1 MERPRAIGEEPT
13 LVPAELIER
22 IYASALEPGRY
33 DDLMRMWQQH
43 VETALEAMPGD
54 IDAEDVSPP
63 RRLQSDE
70 LERHFLRAFS
80 ILERLGR
87 SHDDAQSV
95 EALIEVQNQP
105 SLLVEPDGRIASANV
120 AAKAALGI
128 KEGDTVEAL
137 AIDVDG
143 LRNLKAA
150 LASLASQQP
159 SRLIA
164 VARISMDDGSGDLV
178 LALSRAERPDG
189 APPLGL
195 LTVAD
200 LAWSLRI
207 GEVLSRAFGLTETE
221 CDIARAL
228 VSGETAR
235 EIAQTRG
242 RSLETVRSQV
252 KSVLRKVDVHSQSEL
267 IRLTAALVQL
277 DMRAEAPTQPTPAL
291 PTSFLM
297 RPGRRRLF
305 YSTIGP
311 EDGRP
316 VLFIHGMLDGHGITA
331 RCNLLLEERK
341 IRLICPVRPHFGASD
356 PDGGPKGAPD
366 RVAKD
371 IAALLDHLGVQR
383 VPVIGHM
390 AGSVYAFAAARH
402 LGDRVSGILCV
413 SGGVPIV
420 SHEQFAMMTPRQR
433 IVAYTARYTP
443 TLLPLILRAGIALLD
458 SGGSHAFMKALY
470 ENAPVDYRIASRPDV
485 FPILASG
492 YKFTVEQGHGAFEVD
507 SRQVTRDWSHYV
519 DGTRQR
525 VVLVHGRH
533 DPVVRIRTVTRFAER
548 YPGRVRLREVT
559 DEGQLLFYSV
569 PELVF
574 DELETLFA

>member
-22 IYASALEPGRY
+22 IYASTLEPGRY
-33 DDLMRMWQQH
+33 DDLMQMWQQH
-43 VETALEAMPGD
+43 VETALAAMPAD
-54 IDAEDVSPP
+54 IGEEVDPP
-63 RRLQSDE
+63 SGLRSDE

-87 SHDDAQSV
+87 SVDDSQSV

-105 SLLVEPDGRIASANV
+105 SLLVTADGRIASANA
-120 AAKAALGI
+120 AAKSAMRLSD
-128 KEGDTVEAL
+128 GDTVDSL

-143 LRNLKAA
+143 LRNLKEA
-150 LASLASQQP
+150 LAGLAAHKP
-159 SRLIA
+159 SRLLA
-164 VARISMDDGSGDLV
+164 VARVSLDDGSGDLV
-178 LALSRAERPDG
+178 LALSRAQRPDG

-200 LAWSLRI
+200 LAWSFRI
-207 GEVLSRAFGLTETE
+207 GEVLSRAFGLTEAE
-221 CDIARAL
+221 CGIARAL

-235 EIAQTRG
+235 EIATTRG

-252 KSVLRKVDVHSQSEL
+252 KAVLRKVDVRSQSEL

-277 DMRAEAPTQPTPAL
+277 DMRAEEPL
-291 PTSFLM
+291 
-297 RPGRRRLF
+297 RPGSAPMGILPRPGGRRLQ
-305 YSTIGP
+305 YSVIGP

-316 VLFIHGMLDGHGITA
+316 ALFIHGMLDGHGVTGHC
-331 RCNLLLEERK
+331 RNLLDERN

-366 RVAKD
+366 RFAKD
-371 IAALLDHLGVQR
+371 LVALLDHLAIEKA
-383 VPVIGHM
+383 PVIGHM
-390 AGSVYAFAAARH
+390 AGAVYAFAAARH
-402 LGDRVSGILCV
+402 LGRRITGIMCV

-420 SHEQFAMMTPRQR
+420 SHDQFAMMTPRQR

-470 ENAPVDYRIASRPDV
+470 ESAPVDYRVASRPDV
-485 FPILASG
+485 FPILAAG
-492 YKFTVEQGHGAFEVD
+492 YAFTVAQGHGAFEVD
-507 SRQVTRDWSHYV
+507 SRQVTRDWSSYV
-519 DGTRQR
+519 TDTSQP
-525 VVLVHGRH
+525 VTMVHGHH
-533 DPVVRIRTVTRFAER
+533 DPVVRIRTVRDFASRF
-548 YPGRVRLREVT
+548 PGRIRLREVE

-569 PELVF
+569 PDLVF
-574 DELETLFA
+574 GELEPFMA

>member
-1 MERPRAIGEEPT
+1 MGEEPT

-22 IYASALEPGRY
+22 IYASTLEPGRY
-33 DDLMRMWQQH
+33 DELMRMWQEH
-43 VETALEAMPGD
+43 VETALEAMPAD
-54 IDAEDVSPP
+54 IGAEDGPVSGL
-63 RRLQSDE
+63 RSDE

-87 SHDDAQSV
+87 SHDDARSV

-105 SLLVEPDGRIASANV
+105 SLLVTADGRIASANA
-120 AAKAALGI
+120 AAKSAFGLKDGGTI
-128 KEGDTVEAL
+128 DML
-137 AIDVDG
+137 AFDVDG
-143 LRNLKAA
+143 VRNLKEA
-150 LASLASQQP
+150 LGRMGEQEP
-159 SRLIA
+159 SRLLA
-164 VARISMDDGSGDLV
+164 VARIAGEGEAGNLV
-178 LALSRAERPDG
+178 MALSRAQRPDG

-200 LAWSLRI
+200 LAWSFRI
-207 GEVLSRAFGLTETE
+207 GEVLSRAFGLTEAE
-221 CDIARAL
+221 CGIARAL
-228 VSGETAR
+228 VSGDTAR
-235 EIAQTRG
+235 EIAAARN

-252 KSVLRKVDVHSQSEL
+252 KAVLHKVDVKSQSEL

-277 DMRAEAPTQPTPAL
+277 DMRAGEPFQSPSDAPTSTLQ
-291 PTSFLM
+291 
-297 RPGRRRLF
+297 RPGGRRLL

-311 EDGRP
+311 GDGRP
-316 VLFIHGMLDGHGITA
+316 VLFIHGMLDGHGVTGHC
-331 RCNLLLEERK
+331 RNLLDERN

-366 RVAKD
+366 RFAKD
-371 IAALLDHLGVQR
+371 LAGLLDHLAIDR
-383 VPVIGHM
+383 APVIGHM
-390 AGSVYAFAAARH
+390 AGSVYAFAAAGH
-402 LGDRVSGILCV
+402 LGNRIPGIICV

-420 SHEQFAMMTPRQR
+420 SHDQFAMMTPRQR

-470 ENAPVDYRIASRPDV
+470 ESAPVDYRVASRPDV

-492 YKFTVEQGHGAFEVD
+492 YRFTVAQGHGAFEVD

-519 DGTRQR
+519 TGTTQP
-525 VVLVHGRH
+525 VTMVHGRH
-533 DPVVRIRTVTRFAER
+533 DPVVRIRTVERFAAR
-548 YPGRVRLREVT
+548 FPGRIRLREVE
-559 DEGQLLFYSV
+559 DEGQLLFYSA

-574 DELETLFA
+574 DELEALITA